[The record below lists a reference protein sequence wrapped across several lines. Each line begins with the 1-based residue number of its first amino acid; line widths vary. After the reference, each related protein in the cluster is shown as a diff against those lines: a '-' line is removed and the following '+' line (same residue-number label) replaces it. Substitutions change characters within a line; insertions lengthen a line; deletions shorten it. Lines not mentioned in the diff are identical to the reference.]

1 MTLLQLTYILELS
14 RQQSFSLAAKKL
26 EISQPALSLQI
37 SKLEEEIGMMLFK
50 RSPSKIVP
58 TLEGEIFIEKARE
71 LLQMAENL
79 KDLPF
84 ELENKPEGI
93 LRIGIIPTLAPYW
106 APMFMTDFAQ
116 CYPKVRLTILEL
128 KTEEIIAALKSG
140 QLDAGF
146 ISTPVEAKGMDFR
159 LLFYEKFF
167 LYVSEKHELYR
178 YDEIDLDEVDLKE
191 MWYLEEGNCF
201 QNQVNSIC
209 HYAKEPHELQN
220 LVYLSNSIES
230 LCKVVETSMGITFI
244 PELAT
249 LSVDP
254 GKEDMIKTIRGSA
267 PIREISLVTTKIS
280 KSDRLIN
287 LLLDK
292 ALAVIPKRMKANEYG
307 KTLDTG
313 LRF

>member
-1 MTLLQLTYILELS
+1 MTLLQLGYILELS
-14 RQQSFSLAAKKL
+14 RQQSFSGAARKL

-37 SKLEEEIGMMLFK
+37 SKLEEEIGMILFK
-50 RSPSKIVP
+50 RSPLKIVP
-58 TLEGEIFIEKARE
+58 TLEGEVFIERARE

-106 APMFMTDFAQ
+106 APMFMTDFAKA
-116 CYPKVRLTILEL
+116 YPQIQLTIKEL
-128 KTEEIIAALKSG
+128 KTEEIIASLKSG

-146 ISTPVEAKGMDFR
+146 ISTPVEAKGMEFR

-167 LYVSEKHELYR
+167 LYISEKHELYKTE
-178 YDEIDLDEVDLKE
+178 EIDLEAVDLKE

-230 LCKVVETSMGITFI
+230 LSKVVENSLGMTFI

-254 GKEDMIKTIRGSA
+254 GKEDMIKEIKGNA
-267 PIREISLVTTKIS
+267 PVREISLVTTKIS
-280 KSDRLIN
+280 KSDRMIN

-292 ALAVIPKRMKANEYG
+292 ALAVLPKRMKVNEYG
-307 KTLDTG
+307 KALETG
-313 LRF
+313 LKF